1 MFVHDYMTPNP
12 VMVDPD
18 MTFPEAT
25 SLMRKRKI
33 RRLPVVD
40 HDQLIGI
47 VSEEDLLS
55 NQPSPATTL
64 SIHEMYGLLE
74 RLRVRQMMSRPVFT
88 VEGDCPVEEAA
99 RIMVDH
105 KVGCLPVM
113 EGDKLVG
120 IITETDIF
128 KVLVEVLGGQEG
140 GSRISLLLPEKV
152 GMLAKVVSGIAEIGG
167 NILAVV
173 ATRLLGDLSREVM
186 IKERGADPDVLY
198 QMLCD
203 SGGTILDIRPTARYQ
218 PRMFG

>member
-1 MFVHDYMTPNP
+1 MFVRDYMTPNP
-12 VMVDPD
+12 VVVDPD
-18 MTFPEAT
+18 VTFPEAT
-25 SLMRKRKI
+25 SLMRKRVI

-40 HDQLIGI
+40 HARLVGI
-47 VSEEDLLS
+47 VSEEDLLT

-64 SIHEMYGLLE
+64 SIHEIYALLE
-74 RLRVRQMMSRPVFT
+74 RLRVKQIMSRPVFT

-105 KVGCLPVM
+105 KIGSLPIM

-128 KVLVEVLGGQEG
+128 KVLVEVLGSQEG
-140 GSRISLLLPEKV
+140 DSRISLLLPEKM
-152 GMLAKVVSGIAEIGG
+152 GMLAKVASGLAEIGG

-173 ATRLLGDLSREVM
+173 FTRKVGGLSREVM
-186 IKERGADPDVLY
+186 IKERGADPNALNRT
-198 QMLCD
+198 LSD
-203 SGGTILDIRPTARYQ
+203 SGGTILDIRFTARYQ

>member
-1 MFVHDYMTPNP
+1 MFVRDYMTPNP
-12 VMVDPD
+12 VVVDPD
-18 MTFPEAT
+18 VTFPEAT

-40 HDQLIGI
+40 HARLVGI

-64 SIHEMYGLLE
+64 SIHEMYSLLE
-74 RLRVRQMMSRPVFT
+74 RLRVQQMMSRPVFT

-105 KVGCLPVM
+105 KIGSLPVM
-113 EGDKLVG
+113 DGDKLVG

-140 GSRISLLLPEKV
+140 GSRIGLLLPEKV

-173 ATRLLGDLSREVM
+173 ATRVLGDLSREVM
-186 IKERGADPDVLY
+186 IKERGADPNVLY
-198 QMLCD
+198 RKLSE
-203 SGGTILDIRPTARYQ
+203 SGATILDIRPTAKYQ